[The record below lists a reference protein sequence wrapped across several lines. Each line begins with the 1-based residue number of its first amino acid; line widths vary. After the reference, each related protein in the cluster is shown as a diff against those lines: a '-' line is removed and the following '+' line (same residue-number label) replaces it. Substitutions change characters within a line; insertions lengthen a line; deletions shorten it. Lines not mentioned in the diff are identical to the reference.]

1 MYLKHFMYCVLR
13 AYEDSLWKDEKGKRS
28 FHASGKSRASVK
40 YKFYNCSGYIELHLP
55 RLIEESK
62 SFILGYL
69 IIYRVITYLY
79 VNTNELIQV
88 SLVWE

>member
-1 MYLKHFMYCVLR
+1 MKIYCERTKRENALFTQ
-13 AYEDSLWKDEKGKRS
+13 AEKS
-28 FHASGKSRASVK
+28 ASVK
-40 YKFYNCSGYIELHLP
+40 YKFYNCSGNIELHLP